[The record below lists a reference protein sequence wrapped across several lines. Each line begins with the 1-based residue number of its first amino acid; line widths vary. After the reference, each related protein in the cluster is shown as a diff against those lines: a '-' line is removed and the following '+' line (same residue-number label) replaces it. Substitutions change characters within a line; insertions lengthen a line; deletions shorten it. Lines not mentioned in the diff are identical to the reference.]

1 MPRSGEPTRR
11 RILDAAYKLFRRKGF
26 TRVSMDDIAAATGVT
41 KRTLYHHFTSKDA
54 LLGAVLDAQQ
64 ELALAA
70 FRTFGDR
77 MAGSPEQMITAMFEQ
92 LAV

>member
-41 KRTLYHHFTSKDA
+41 KRTLYHHFTSKD
-54 LLGAVLDAQQ
+54 
-64 ELALAA
+64 
-70 FRTFGDR
+70 
-77 MAGSPEQMITAMFEQ
+77 
-92 LAV
+92 